1 MMPLLGKF
9 NFRLLKVTIRAPL
22 SGENSATKVVNK
34 LKFIFIKI
42 AQARGGPGFLWFF
55 VYFLTEAEAPKTTR
69 LLHHKLTI
77 IYFHFKFIFS
87 SLQIY
92 FPGSLQHFQSELNRC
107 KPFLTKIVPMQA
119 MSQSTNNVYQSI
131 LKNTEDKD
139 AIDASELT
147 RRINLFNEKFAATL
161 LSIKDFET
169 R

>member
-9 NFRLLKVTIRAPL
+9 NFRLLKVTIRAAL

-34 LKFIFIKI
+34 LKLIFIKI

-55 VYFLTEAEAPKTTR
+55 VYFLTKAEAPKTTR

-77 IYFHFKFIFS
+77 IYFHLKFIFS
-87 SLQIY
+87 SL
-92 FPGSLQHFQSELNRC
+92 PGSLQHFQSDLNRC

-147 RRINLFNEKFAATL
+147 RRINLFNDKFAATL